1 MMVVAA
7 AALPLRGIAIA
18 ARLATMYVTRGLA
31 RLWLVIAS
39 LWLPACGGCSDVGSV
54 GGLPDARPSPD
65 AMIDGMR
72 PGDTSVTLTVLKDGA
87 PAAGVAVYF
96 LDTNDSVVLSDVT
109 NQSGVVRADME
120 GGGSVTAVN
129 PFTPPP
135 APRPAI
141 DELRTFVGVKPGD
154 HLALTQTMRVASTFT
169 LQVPSVGGETPDTSY
184 GVVTNCGTGSLAPSG
199 DGSAPSAQIAL
210 ADCADGVADLVV
222 VATVPPPPGVIVP
235 GGSSVREM
243 FQPGAALP
251 APQSSD
257 VMDMSGATW
266 NEPTRVPFTYLNAP
280 AAPMAALYWIRNRGN
295 LGPFHV
301 GLLGNAGATF
311 VPPGVVST
319 GLTHVVVDTHVEP
332 TGGAVG
338 AHDVI
343 DWGLAGPSYRLD
355 LDGVLLPDLLS
366 RPSFDAVSNSVIW
379 SEDTAGAT
387 ADLTSAAIQVNRG
400 GRRWHWEIVAPYQ
413 PGQIVFPH
421 LPVGTGDYDPTAD
434 DVVTAE
440 PVMNAKVTGGY
451 DAARP
456 QFLNLRDRALINPD
470 PTQGKPP
477 DPTGFANG
485 NSGTL
490 VLVQTAPPGS

>member
-1 MMVVAA
+1 MMH
-7 AALPLRGIAIA
+7 LR
-18 ARLATMYVTRGLA
+18 RGLA
-31 RLWLVIAS
+31 PVWLVIAS

-54 GGLPDARPSPD
+54 GGGLPDARPSPD

-72 PGDTSVTLTVLKDGA
+72 PGDPSVTLTVLKDGA
-87 PAAGVAVYF
+87 PAVGVAVYF

-154 HLALTQTMRVASTFT
+154 HLALTRTTPVASTFT

-184 GVVTNCGTGSLAPSG
+184 GVVTNCGTGNLAPSG
-199 DGSAPSAQIAL
+199 DGSPPSAQIAL
-210 ADCADGVADLVV
+210 ADCADGVADLVI
-222 VATVPPPPGVIVP
+222 VATVPPPPGVTAP

-251 APQSSD
+251 GPQSGA
-257 VMDMSGATW
+257 VMDMSGASW
-266 NEPTRVPFTYLNAP
+266 NEPTRVPFTYLHAP
-280 AAPMAALYWIRNRGN
+280 AAPMTALYWIRNRGN
-295 LGPFHV
+295 LGPFPV
-301 GLLGNAGATF
+301 GLLGSAGATF
-311 VPPGVVST
+311 VPDGAVST
-319 GLTHVVVDTHVEP
+319 GVTHVVVDTHVEP

-413 PGQIVFPH
+413 PGQIVFPR
-421 LPVGTGDYDPTAD
+421 LPVGTGDYDPTAS

-470 PTQGKPP
+470 PTKGKPP
-477 DPTGFANG
+477 DPTGFTNG

>member
-1 MMVVAA
+1 
-7 AALPLRGIAIA
+7 
-18 ARLATMYVTRGLA
+18 
-31 RLWLVIAS
+31 
-39 LWLPACGGCSDVGSV
+39 
-54 GGLPDARPSPD
+54 
-65 AMIDGMR
+65 
-72 PGDTSVTLTVLKDGA
+72 VTLTVLKDGA
-87 PAAGVAVYF
+87 PAAGVPVYF
-96 LDTNDSVVLSDVT
+96 LDANDSVVRADVT
-109 NQSGVVRADME
+109 DQSGVVRADMVA
-120 GGGSVTAVN
+120 GGSVTAVN

-141 DELRTFVGVKPGD
+141 DELRTFVGVVPGD
-154 HLALTQTMRVASTFT
+154 HLALTRTTPVASTFM
-169 LQVPSVGGETPDTSY
+169 LQVPRVVGETPNTSY
-184 GVVTNCGTGSLAPSG
+184 GVVTNCGTGNLAPSA
-199 DGSAPSAQIAL
+199 DGSAPTAQIAL
-210 ADCADGVADLVV
+210 AGCADGATDLVV
-222 VATVPPPPGVIVP
+222 VATVPPAPGVTAP

-251 APQSSD
+251 GPQSST
-257 VMDMSGATW
+257 VMDMSGVSW
-266 NEPTRVPFTYLNAP
+266 DEPTRVPFTYQNAP

-295 LGPFHV
+295 LGPFQV

-311 VPPGVVST
+311 VPAGAVSIGV
-319 GLTHVVVDTHVEP
+319 THVVVDTHVEP

-343 DWGLAGPSYRLD
+343 DWGLAGPSYGLD

-366 RPSFDAVSNSVIW
+366 RPSFDVVSHSVIW
-379 SEDTAGAT
+379 TEDTAGAT

-421 LPVGTGDYDPTAD
+421 LPVGTGDYDPTAS

-456 QFLNLRDRALINPD
+456 QFLNLRDRALINAD
-470 PTQGKPP
+470 PAQGKPP

-485 NSGTL
+485 SSGTV